1 MIKKCRA
8 EKYAP
13 AFLLIKQPGSLQRH
27 VRPCEGKGGKDR
39 LEMTKLPD
47 LWNIEQYLFQIGL
60 FIYIV

>member
-47 LWNIEQYLFQIGL
+47 LWNI
-60 FIYIV
+60 